1 VTLAAVRRLRVP
13 RKALVVRLNRLFL
26 SDGAAGIARFRRRS
40 AAYGRAGL
48 DVEIQVRYHPS
59 PEQAGNLTAWTRYVR
74 RVVDVLGAN
83 PHVIAM
89 TITNEVNVA
98 FSPNTSDGAY
108 PAAEKAL
115 IEGVEAA
122 HDQALRDH
130 LSRLRFGFTYAYR
143 FGPASDAA
151 FFARLRTLGG
161 IRFRRALGF
170 VGLDFYPGTI
180 FPSAVAPGGYRGALA
195 QAAGVIRRCLAPRAG
210 IGPGVPIWVT
220 EAGVPTGKLS
230 ASQQAAA
237 LSELVRAAALS
248 GTFGITDLR
257 WFNLRD
263 SIAPSPGA
271 APPLFTTDGLLRADY
286 SPKPAFGRFRVLIR
300 RLGAGT

>member
-1 VTLAAVRRLRVP
+1 MALVALAAAPGQAASTGAVTSGSRTTASSAADPLCLHNYLHAPPRRAVPLRFGIDPGLAGTAGGAQLRAVPEDPTRDLAAVRRLRVP

-170 VGLDFYPGTI
+170 VGLDFCPGTI
-180 FPSAVAPGGYRGALA
+180 FPSAVAPGGYRAALA
-195 QAAGVIRRCLAPRAG
+195 QAAGVVRRCLAPRAG
-210 IGPGVPIWVT
+210 IGPGVPIW
-220 EAGVPTGKLS
+220 
-230 ASQQAAA
+230 
-237 LSELVRAAALS
+237 
-248 GTFGITDLR
+248 
-257 WFNLRD
+257 
-263 SIAPSPGA
+263 SPRPGC
-271 APPLFTTDGLLRADY
+271 PPE
-286 SPKPAFGRFRVLIR
+286 S
-300 RLGAGT
+300 

>member
-1 VTLAAVRRLRVP
+1 MALVALAAAPGQAASTGAATSGSRTTASSAADPLCLHNYLHAPPRRAVPLRFGIDPGLAGTAGGAQLRAVPDDPTRDLAAVLRLRVP

-180 FPSAVAPGGYRGALA
+180 FPSAVAPGGYRAALA
-195 QAAGVIRRCLAPRAG
+195 QAAGVVRRCLAPRAG
-210 IGPGVPIWVT
+210 IGPGVPIW
-220 EAGVPTGKLS
+220 
-230 ASQQAAA
+230 
-237 LSELVRAAALS
+237 
-248 GTFGITDLR
+248 
-257 WFNLRD
+257 
-263 SIAPSPGA
+263 SPRPGC
-271 APPLFTTDGLLRADY
+271 PPE
-286 SPKPAFGRFRVLIR
+286 S
-300 RLGAGT
+300 

>member
-1 VTLAAVRRLRVP
+1 MALVALAAAPGQAASTGAATSGSRTTASSAADPLCLHNYLHAPPRRAVPLRFGIDSGLAGTAGGAQLRAVPDDPTRDLAAVRRLRVP

-170 VGLDFYPGTI
+170 VGLDFFPGTI
-180 FPSAVAPGGYRGALA
+180 FPSAVAPGGYRAALA
-195 QAAGVIRRCLAPRAG
+195 QAAGVVRRCLAPRAG
-210 IGPGVPIWVT
+210 IGPGVPIW
-220 EAGVPTGKLS
+220 
-230 ASQQAAA
+230 
-237 LSELVRAAALS
+237 
-248 GTFGITDLR
+248 
-257 WFNLRD
+257 
-263 SIAPSPGA
+263 SPRPGC
-271 APPLFTTDGLLRADY
+271 PPE
-286 SPKPAFGRFRVLIR
+286 S
-300 RLGAGT
+300 

>member
-1 VTLAAVRRLRVP
+1 MALVALAAAPGQAASTGAATSGSRTTASSAADPLCLHNYLHAPPRRAVPLRFGIDPGLAGTAGGAQLRAVPEDPTRDLAAVLRLRVP

-180 FPSAVAPGGYRGALA
+180 FPSAVAPGGYRAALA
-195 QAAGVIRRCLAPRAG
+195 QAAGVVRRCLAPRAG
-210 IGPGVPIWVT
+210 IGPGVPIW
-220 EAGVPTGKLS
+220 
-230 ASQQAAA
+230 
-237 LSELVRAAALS
+237 
-248 GTFGITDLR
+248 
-257 WFNLRD
+257 
-263 SIAPSPGA
+263 SPRPGC
-271 APPLFTTDGLLRADY
+271 PPE
-286 SPKPAFGRFRVLIR
+286 S
-300 RLGAGT
+300 

>member
-1 VTLAAVRRLRVP
+1 MALVALAAAPGQAASTGAATSGSRTTASSAADPLCLHNYLHAPPRRAVPLRFGIDPGLAGTAGGAQFRAVPDDPTRDLAAVLRLRVP

-180 FPSAVAPGGYRGALA
+180 FPSAVAPGGYRAALA
-195 QAAGVIRRCLAPRAG
+195 QAAGVVRRCLAPRAG
-210 IGPGVPIWVT
+210 IGPGVPIW
-220 EAGVPTGKLS
+220 
-230 ASQQAAA
+230 
-237 LSELVRAAALS
+237 
-248 GTFGITDLR
+248 
-257 WFNLRD
+257 
-263 SIAPSPGA
+263 SPRPGC
-271 APPLFTTDGLLRADY
+271 PPE
-286 SPKPAFGRFRVLIR
+286 S
-300 RLGAGT
+300 